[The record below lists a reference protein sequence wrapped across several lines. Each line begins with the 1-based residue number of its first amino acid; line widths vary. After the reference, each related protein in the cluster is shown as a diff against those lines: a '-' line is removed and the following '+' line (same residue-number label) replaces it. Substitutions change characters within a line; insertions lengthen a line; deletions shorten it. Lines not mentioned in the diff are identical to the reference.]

1 MRIFVISAYTF
12 IFIKMPS
19 SEISPSFQNQNLE
32 ALLESAKPFLRE
44 EFHKID
50 EKLPTLLE
58 ILCSAGAGECYHRI
72 GTFLDHL
79 RHVYRTIK
87 LWKAPDSIA
96 LCALF
101 HSVYSNSYSNI
112 VLFDPETSRDKVRSL
127 IGEAAERI
135 AYLFCVVHRQSLV
148 HKSIM
153 CQFTESELREYL
165 KASEVSVMNA
175 NDNGVFNGDEKWR
188 KKMQSLV
195 PAGGLI
201 GRHHTTGEEI
211 LVSRRMIGVFL
222 LMTIAD
228 ISEQYFGFQDVLYEN
243 TNGRLELDGDRFD
256 ALYPGNG
263 KPGLWM
269 NAASRMA
276 AVYTLLVREEAIFL
290 QENKIGSG
298 IDRDEDI
305 ELVIPPVFDHCTTI
319 LDANDLI
326 MARDLYWEVVCDDGC
341 DQVTKDKSEGKLVKC
356 IEVNPYVGEPHVL
369 LGQFYLSR
377 GRFEEAEKEI
387 EKGLRLLLEWG
398 GPWDKRISWEGWVA
412 WCRVMLNK
420 AKERSWPQTAWGV
433 INLGL
438 VR

>member
-1 MRIFVISAYTF
+1 MKNTYFKTDKTCILVIVWTRFVTTDTLLITQFTALSIKYAPCMHIFVISAYTS
-12 IFIKMPS
+12 ILIKMPS
-19 SEISPSFQNQNLE
+19 SPSFQNQNLE

-50 EKLPTLLE
+50 EKLPTLIE
-58 ILCSAGAGECYHRI
+58 ILCSAGAGECYHRL

-101 HSVYSNSYSNI
+101 HSVYS
-112 VLFDPETSRDKVRSL
+112 
-127 IGEAAERI
+127 
-135 AYLFCVVHRQSLV
+135 
-148 HKSIM
+148 
-153 CQFTESELREYL
+153 FTESELREYL
-165 KASEVSVMNA
+165 KASEVSVTNA

-211 LVSRRMIGVFL
+211 PVSRRMIGVFL

-256 ALYPGNG
+256 TLYPGNG

-290 QENKIGSG
+290 QENKMGSG

-305 ELVIPPVFDHCTTI
+305 ELVIPPVFDHCTKI

-341 DQVTKDKSEGKLVKC
+341 DQVKKDKSEGKLVKC

-369 LGQFYLSR
+369 LGQFYMSR

-387 EKGLRLLLEWG
+387 EKGLRLFLEWG
-398 GPWDKRISWEGWVA
+398 GSWDKRISWEGWVA